1 MTLPQEDN
9 EPQPAAPAATGPAI
23 RQLALQ
29 LAAAFAVLSFAWP
42 YFLIRNEPLPWL
54 PTAFAI
60 GGVALLAAWVSR
72 QPWWWRLIHAAF
84 APLAAGVAT
93 LGIDPGWF
101 LVAFRAMLLVYR
113 GAITG
118 QVPLYLSNRTTA
130 DALAQLIPTHHGA
143 RFIDLGAGVGSVVCR
158 LARLRPDAH
167 LVGVENAP
175 ATWLIGRLRTRPL
188 GNCEWRWKDLWR
200 TDLAAFDVVYAFL
213 SPAPMAELW
222 RKVERE
228 MRPGSV
234 FVSNSFAVPGRDPD
248 STIELDD
255 ARHTR
260 LYCYRR

>member
-1 MTLPQEDN
+1 MNLAQEDN
-9 EPQPAAPAATGPAI
+9 EINPTVPATPHSGL

-29 LAAAFAVLSFAWP
+29 FAAAFAVLSFAWP

-54 PTAFAI
+54 PTGFAI
-60 GGVALLAAWVSR
+60 GAVALLAAWATR

-101 LVAFRAMLLVYR
+101 LLAFMATLLVYR

-118 QVPLYLSNRTTA
+118 QIPLYLSNRTTA
-130 DALAQLIPTHHGA
+130 DALAQLLPARAGA
-143 RFIDLGAGVGSVVCR
+143 SLIDLGAGVGSVVCR

-167 LVGVENAP
+167 VVGVENAP
-175 ATWLIGRLRTRPL
+175 ATWLIGRLRTRSL
-188 GNCEWRWKDLWR
+188 GNCEWHWKDLWR

-222 RKVERE
+222 QKVERE

-234 FVSNSFAVPGRDPD
+234 FVSNSFPVPGHDPD
-248 STIELDD
+248 SIIELDD
-255 ARHTR
+255 ARRTQ